1 MSPCDS
7 RDMKRLVETSGGRI
21 ELDLTELRIGGLNV
35 RVSVFGDDGWD
46 AGRHAWSEQY
56 SENETLS
63 DVIEKAVGLPRDE
76 AERIASETLD
86 QWKTRGGEDADRD
99 GRTVTYVAATFG
111 LAALGLGALIA
122 VVVWLVT

>member
-1 MSPCDS
+1 
-7 RDMKRLVETSGGRI
+7 MKRLVETSGGPI
-21 ELDLTELRIGGLNV
+21 ELDLTKLKVGGLNV

-76 AERIASETLD
+76 AQRIASETLD
-86 QWKTRGGEDADRD
+86 QWKARGREDADGD
-99 GRTVTYVAATFG
+99 GRTMTYVVATFG

-122 VVVWLVT
+122 LAVWLVT